1 VCILHSATSSVRE
14 HHAAPDSSYTL
25 QVTLAQPANLER
37 PTVLMDRFGRII
49 RDLRISV
56 TPRCNFHCT
65 YCDPL
70 SDGHAEPRGTLSV
83 RDVDH
88 FVRASALLGL
98 DAARFTGG
106 EPLLRKE
113 LPQMM
118 ANAAVTPGVKDIAVT
133 TNGTLFRRRHKE
145 LLEAGLNRV
154 NISLDALDPNV
165 FAIATGG
172 GDVKPVLDAIDLAL
186 ELNLHPVKIN
196 AVLIRGV
203 NDAELVKLARMSLD
217 RPLHV
222 RFIEYMHLN
231 NSDLEVYNNAFMAG
245 REVKALLERE
255 FGQLEEVPTD
265 PSSPARVSRIV
276 GSQGSLGFIN
286 PISEPFCGACSRMR
300 LTADR
305 KVRPCLLTDRELD
318 ANAAFESD
326 NPVEALIDVLLEAA
340 HRKERMGDLLPHI
353 RERTMVAIGG

>member
-1 VCILHSATSSVRE
+1 M
-14 HHAAPDSSYTL
+14 
-25 QVTLAQPANLER
+25 QPR
-37 PTVLMDRFGRII
+37 PTSLIDRFGRVI

-56 TPRCNFHCT
+56 TPRCNFHCA

-70 SDGHAEPRGTLSV
+70 TDAHPEPKGVLSV
-83 RDVDH
+83 QDVDN

-113 LPQMM
+113 LPAMM
-118 ANAAVTPGVKDIAVT
+118 ENAKNTPGIHDIAIT

-154 NISLDALDPNV
+154 NISIDALTPSI
-165 FAIATGG
+165 FRQATGG
-172 GDVKPVLDAIDLAL
+172 GDVGVVLDAIDLAL
-186 ELNLHPVKIN
+186 ELNLHPVKLN
-196 AVLIRGV
+196 AVSMRGI
-203 NDAELVKLARMSLD
+203 NDRELLGLARLSLEQ
-217 RPLHV
+217 PLGV

-231 NSDLEVYNNAFMAG
+231 NSDLESYNSAFLSGAS
-245 REVKALLERE
+245 VKAMLEAE
-255 FGQLEEVPTD
+255 FGVLEVVPTD
-265 PSSPARVSRIV
+265 PSSPARVYKVPGSV
-276 GSQGSLGFIN
+276 GNLGFIN

-318 ANAAFESD
+318 ANAAFNSP
-326 NPVEALIDVLLEAA
+326 NPIEALVDVLLEAA
-340 HRKERMGDLLPHI
+340 HQKGRMGDLLPKI

>member
-1 VCILHSATSSVRE
+1 M
-14 HHAAPDSSYTL
+14 
-25 QVTLAQPANLER
+25 QPAKLEFR
-37 PTVLMDRFGRII
+37 SVPTELIDRFGRVI

-56 TPRCNFHCT
+56 TPRCNFHCS

-70 SDGHAEPRGTLSV
+70 TEHHAEPKGVLSV
-83 RDVDH
+83 RDVDN
-88 FVRASALLGL
+88 FVKAASLLGM

-113 LPQMM
+113 LPQMI
-118 ANAAVTPGVKDIAVT
+118 ANAAMTPGVKDIAVT

-154 NISLDALDPNV
+154 NISLDALEPSV
-165 FAIATGG
+165 FKHATGG
-172 GDVKPVLDAIDLAL
+172 GDIIPVLDAIDLAL
-186 ELNLHPVKIN
+186 ELGLHPVKIN

-203 NDAELVKLARMSLD
+203 NDTELVKLARMSLA

-231 NSDLEVYNNAFMAG
+231 NSDLEVYRRAFMPG
-245 REVKALLERE
+245 SEVKALLERE
-255 FGQLEEVPTD
+255 FGILTTVPTD
-265 PSSPARVSRIV
+265 PSSPARVFKIA
-276 GSQGSLGFIN
+276 GSAGSLGFIN

-318 ANAAFESD
+318 AGDAFDSS
-326 NPVEALIDVLLEAA
+326 NPIEALVDKLLEAA
-340 HRKERMGDLLPHI
+340 HQKGRMGDVLPQI

>member
-1 VCILHSATSSVRE
+1 
-14 HHAAPDSSYTL
+14 
-25 QVTLAQPANLER
+25 
-37 PTVLMDRFGRII
+37 
-49 RDLRISV
+49 
-56 TPRCNFHCT
+56 
-65 YCDPL
+65 
-70 SDGHAEPRGTLSV
+70 LSV
-83 RDVDH
+83 QDVDN

-118 ANAAVTPGVKDIAVT
+118 ENAKNTPGIHDIAIT

-154 NISLDALDPNV
+154 NISIDALNPSI
-165 FAIATGG
+165 FRQATGG
-172 GDVKPVLDAIDLAL
+172 GDVGVVLDAIDLAL
-186 ELNLHPVKIN
+186 ELNLSPVKLN
-196 AVLIRGV
+196 AVSMRGI
-203 NDAELVKLARMSLD
+203 NDLELLALARLSLEQ
-217 RPLHV
+217 PLHV

-231 NSDLEVYNNAFMAG
+231 NSDLESYNSAFLSG
-245 REVKALLERE
+245 STVKAMIEAE
-255 FGQLEEVPTD
+255 FGALETVPTD
-265 PSSPARVSRIV
+265 PSSPARVYKVV

-318 ANAAFESD
+318 ASVAFQAPDPIAAL
-326 NPVEALIDVLLEAA
+326 VDVLLEAA
-340 HRKERMGDLLPHI
+340 HQKGRMGDLLPKI

>member
-1 VCILHSATSSVRE
+1 M
-14 HHAAPDSSYTL
+14 
-25 QVTLAQPANLER
+25 QPNNL
-37 PTVLMDRFGRII
+37 TDRFGRVI

-56 TPRCNFHCT
+56 TPRCNFHCA

-70 SDGHAEPRGTLSV
+70 TDAHPEPRGVLSV
-83 RDVDH
+83 QDVDH

-113 LPQMM
+113 LLTMM
-118 ANAAVTPGVKDIAVT
+118 ENAKNTPGIHDIAIT

-145 LLEAGLNRV
+145 LLQAGLNRV
-154 NISLDALDPNV
+154 NISIDALTPSI
-165 FAIATGG
+165 FRQATGG
-172 GDVKPVLDAIDLAL
+172 GDVAVVLDAIDLAL
-186 ELNLHPVKIN
+186 ELNLHPVKLN
-196 AVLIRGV
+196 AVSMRGI
-203 NDAELVKLARMSLD
+203 NDHELLGLARLSIHK
-217 RPLHV
+217 PLHV

-231 NSDLEVYNNAFMAG
+231 NSDLESYNSAFLSG
-245 REVKALLERE
+245 STVKAMIEAE
-255 FGQLEEVPTD
+255 FGALQVVPTD
-265 PSSPARVSRIV
+265 PSSPARVYRIA

-318 ANAAFESD
+318 ANAAFDSP
-326 NPVEALIDVLLEAA
+326 NPIEALVAVLLEAA
-340 HRKERMGDLLPHI
+340 HQKGRMGDLLPKI